1 MVVLRPHLFLIRLA
15 VRKSPVKSSEI
26 LCRCLNVSRAE
37 VQQAIDVFSAD
48 SVQSV
53 TELTEAGTGCMCCR
67 TCIVDMIRQ
76 KQMAARQL
84 EVA

>member
-1 MVVLRPHLFLIRLA
+1 MNQ
-15 VRKSPVKSSEI
+15 SDI

-48 SVQSV
+48 SVKAV
-53 TELTEAGTGCMCCR
+53 TEITEAGTGCMCCR
-67 TCIVDMIRQ
+67 KCIVEMIRQ
-76 KQMAARQL
+76 KQLACRQL